1 MPREQRL
8 GLAIH
13 LLKCLLDVVHFV
25 FLEERFTAL
34 GAYPCWHG
42 LPGDMVTIPIR
53 AERGV
58 SLDHLAFAMEAFHFY
73 FLVLK
78 SGFSFSRGAKSTEP
92 QIIANFSW
100 GGRIEVNREW
110 TQMNANIC
118 VVPGTRCVR
127 RLLIIQSP

>member
-42 LPGDMVTIPIR
+42 LPGDMVPISIR

-58 SLDHLAFAMEAFHFY
+58 SFDHLAFAMEAFHFY

-78 SGFSFSRGAKSTEP
+78 SGDHCSGLGRYAV
-92 QIIANFSW
+92 IIAKYS
-100 GGRIEVNREW
+100 GLGEQ
-110 TQMNANIC
+110 T
-118 VVPGTRCVR
+118 T
-127 RLLIIQSP
+127 